1 MLKSLNFYLLSML
14 KNLFNFSPIEQSKK
28 ITFSEL
34 LMGVT
39 LGAVFGL
46 IAIIPWVIVSNL
58 GFFVSFLGY
67 IIGLA
72 VYKGFVLGAKKMH
85 VLGNITIILVIL
97 LAIPFAEM
105 IIILIQGIKYG
116 FPFLFVLQNTPIVFF
131 DSLGDI
137 GLNIVLGYVFAFL
150 GSWRIIFYR
159 QTAPATTSEKKVI
172 SQ

>member
-1 MLKSLNFYLLSML
+1 MS
-14 KNLFNFSPIEQSKK
+14 KNLLNFSPLEHSRNISFYEAIKG
-28 ITFSEL
+28 IIL
-34 LMGVT
+34 GVI
-39 LGAVFGL
+39 FGL
-46 IAIIPWVIVSNL
+46 IAIIPWIIVSNL
-58 GFFVSFLGY
+58 GFFVSILGY

-72 VYKGFVLGAKKMH
+72 VYKGFVLGAQKMH

-116 FPFLFVLQNTPIVFF
+116 LPFLYVLQNTPTVFF
-131 DSLGDI
+131 ESLGDI

-150 GSWRIIFYR
+150 GSWRILFYR
-159 QTAPATTSEKKVI
+159 QTAPATTPEKNVV